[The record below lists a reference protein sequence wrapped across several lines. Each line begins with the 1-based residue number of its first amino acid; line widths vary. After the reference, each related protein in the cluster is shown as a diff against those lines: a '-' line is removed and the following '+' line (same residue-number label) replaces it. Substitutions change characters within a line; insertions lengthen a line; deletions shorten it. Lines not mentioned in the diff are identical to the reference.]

1 MMGNKRKILS
11 WKKIDSMQCNAGEKD
26 SRDLNFFKLILQL
39 TDIISDFLDGISVN
53 RLLLIAKPPSDTGE
67 AAPEIQLRL
76 KI

>member
-1 MMGNKRKILS
+1 
-11 WKKIDSMQCNAGEKD
+11 MQCNAGEKD
-26 SRDLNFFKLILQL
+26 SRDLNFFKLILQF

-67 AAPEIQLRL
+67 AALQIQLRL